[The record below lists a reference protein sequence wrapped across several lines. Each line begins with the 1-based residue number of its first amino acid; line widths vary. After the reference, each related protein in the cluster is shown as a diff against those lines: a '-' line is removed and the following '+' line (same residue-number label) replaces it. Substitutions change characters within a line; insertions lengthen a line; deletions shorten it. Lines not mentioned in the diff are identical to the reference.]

1 MGSEMCIRDRVG
13 TVGEVP
19 GWIPDR
25 MNKVEIAADM
35 ADDERPT
42 VQVLKTDHPVFG
54 NWLKTQKKADGTFP
68 NICDLSVP
76 TRIR

>member
-1 MGSEMCIRDRVG
+1 
-13 TVGEVP
+13 
-19 GWIPDR
+19 